1 MGVIL
6 FIFGKL
12 IYPVLFT
19 SGATYFAFRLG
30 NELPI
35 AARRAGR
42 SIGMSYNYFKI
53 TLKFFTPESK
63 QATEIISQFRRTSQ
77 QAHAFTR
84 EFRHN
89 LSKEKKTLRRLVPEL
104 GIDPLKPNEIR
115 FIIGKSDENEELDQQ
130 SQKNTTSAGQNVN
143 KREVSGS
150 TIMNDMLSERRQ
162 LIEMKHQ
169 KRMEEE
175 HYLKI

>member
-1 MGVIL
+1 MGVL
-6 FIFGKL
+6 TYIFGKL

-19 SGATYFAFRLG
+19 SGATIFAFRLG

-35 AARRAGR
+35 AARRAGQ
-42 SIGMSYNYFKI
+42 SIGMSYNYFKV

-63 QATEIISQFRRTSQ
+63 QANEIISQFRRTSQ

-84 EFRHN
+84 EFKHN
-89 LSKEKKTLRRLVPEL
+89 LSKEKKNLQKYVPEL

-115 FIIGKSDENEELDQQ
+115 FILKTQGEDEENQDKVEDQDKKQQ
-130 SQKNTTSAGQNVN
+130 SPQKQVN
-143 KREVSGS
+143 GSVIMQEMMKDRRE
-150 TIMNDMLSERRQ
+150 
-162 LIEMKHQ
+162 LIEFKHK

-175 HYLKI
+175 HYLKF